1 MGCRWN
7 NSLTLPEVMYKLN
20 VNINGVGGL
29 GATTT
34 TAATVGPAVG
44 GYDDDGR
51 ADAVPLTDSIFSGT
65 DSVYGDGVDES
76 KRRVGGGG
84 GGGMDGTVSSAGSS
98 ASSLS
103 IYANAALASAT
114 RLGRTGFVTIHH
126 RETDPRLLAFA
137 LSRRTKLFSLE
148 NCSFVIPPPP
158 GAIAYGNS
166 SSAAAA
172 AAASATASA
181 TATAVTNARI
191 AVQREFN
198 LPLNLTFEI
207 SLYKKLGR
215 GMPKLHCGTSD
226 YFR

>member
-1 MGCRWN
+1 
-7 NSLTLPEVMYKLN
+7 MYKLN

-84 GGGMDGTVSSAGSS
+84 GGMDGTVSSAGSS

-126 RETDPRLLAFA
+126 RETDSRLLAFA

-172 AAASATASA
+172 A

-226 YFR
+226 YLR